1 MDASDSGNAEA
12 SMDVS
17 DSRKRPMDSDLDQSI
32 AKRSNRG
39 DCKQLFTF
47 QWTAFVKYSMNLD
60 SRYRYTHSG
69 EGVLLGLALN
79 VTL

>member
-1 MDASDSGNAEA
+1 MDASDGNGITGEA

-39 DCKQLFTF
+39 DCKLMSPLIR
-47 QWTAFVKYSMNLD
+47 YNLLTELVYWIG
-60 SRYRYTHSG
+60 R
-69 EGVLLGLALN
+69 
-79 VTL
+79 

>member
-1 MDASDSGNAEA
+1 MDASDGNANAGEA

-39 DCKQLFTF
+39 DCKLILLLFDMILSD
-47 QWTAFVKYSMNLD
+47 FV
-60 SRYRYTHSG
+60 R
-69 EGVLLGLALN
+69 
-79 VTL
+79 